1 MPWKY
6 QGKQGTEQMSEADEI
21 IFPDEIANIAKFENN
36 ILKYSDYRKKAV
48 DEKNAIELSIAIQV
62 EQIADVAISKGD
74 KALSNAMKR
83 QAFVEQKK
91 EKCPKLQDLIA
102 RISECDYA
110 IASDRILRDQAER
123 MFKWKLAMANQ
134 GVKV

>member
-1 MPWKY
+1 
-6 QGKQGTEQMSEADEI
+6 MSEADEI
-21 IFPDEIANIAKFENN
+21 IFPGEIADIAKFENN
-36 ILKYSDYRKKAV
+36 ILKYSDYRKRAI
-48 DEKNAIELSIAIQV
+48 DEKNAIELAISIQV
-62 EQIADVAISKGD
+62 EQVADVAISKGD

-91 EKCPKLQDLIA
+91 TDCPKLQDQIA
-102 RISECDYA
+102 RISWCDHA